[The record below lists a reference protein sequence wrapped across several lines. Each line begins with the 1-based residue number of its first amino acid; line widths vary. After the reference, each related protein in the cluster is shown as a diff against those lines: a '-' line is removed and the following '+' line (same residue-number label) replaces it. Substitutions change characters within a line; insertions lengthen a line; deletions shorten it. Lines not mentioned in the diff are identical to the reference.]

1 MVMDFRHG
9 SDLCFC
15 NILWGPLVL
24 RVVPVILVQS
34 CWSWHLV
41 AGGLPVNFSSDTWV
55 GVFGL
60 RLLVIS
66 STIIYWRMYYIG
78 SRPESTILHLN
89 MLWFVIRIFILLYA
103 GSIVV
108 GLVGWEGLGISR
120 FFLVAFRRSRSR
132 LSGANITIITN
143 RIGDIGYLLAIRYIW
158 QSGFSAVWCVS
169 LLLAALTKR
178 SQYPFSSWLPAAMA
192 APTPVSRLVHSST
205 LVTAGIFLLLR
216 HGFAGFTLLSLVGSL
231 TMVGGGIVALLGQ
244 DAKKIVALS
253 TLSQL
258 GLITYSLAMCS
269 ELLTLNHLLVHAY
282 FKRLLF
288 MCVGVL
294 IHSTFGTQESRIG
307 SDMSSPRAS
316 LFLGSVSV
324 FSISGLVATSGA
336 RSKHMLLDRMGT
348 IGRIITVGL
357 FVVGRVFT
365 IMYRGKL
372 IRVIGGLRS
381 RVSQRGAR
389 SVNIPGVGPLLLG
402 MACGYIFYFCSP
414 IATGYLSMHMPS
426 SPTFF
431 VLVFLFIG
439 VGFTGK
445 WVIDRNLWPRLYI
458 SARSG
463 SVGAAIYSSSVPGD
477 VAVHK
482 FSSILYGHVRHL
494 LPFSILALLI
504 LR

>member
-1 MVMDFRHG
+1 MVVDFRHG
-9 SDLCFC
+9 SDMCFC
-15 NILWGPLVL
+15 SILWGPLVL
-24 RVVPVILVQS
+24 RVTPVILVQP

-41 AGGLPVNFSSDTWV
+41 AGGLPVNFGSDTWV
-55 GVFGL
+55 RVFGL

-78 SRPESTILHLN
+78 SRLESTILHLN
-89 MLWFVIRIFILLYA
+89 MLWFVVRIYILLYA
-103 GSIVV
+103 GRIVV

-120 FFLVAFRRSRSR
+120 FFLVAFRRSRSS

-158 QSGFSAVWCVS
+158 QTGYSVVWCVS

-192 APTPVSRLVHSST
+192 APTPVSRLVHSRT

-307 SDMSSPRAS
+307 SDISSPRAS
-316 LFLGSVSV
+316 LFLGIVSV
-324 FSISGLVATSGA
+324 FCISGLVATSGA
-336 RSKHMLLDRMGT
+336 RSKHMLLDRIGT
-348 IGRIITVGL
+348 VSRIATIAL
-357 FVVGRVFT
+357 FVIGGVFT
-365 IMYRGKL
+365 MIYRGKL

-381 RVSQRGAR
+381 RVSLRGA
-389 SVNIPGVGPLLLG
+389 SGVNIPGVVPLLLRIR
-402 MACGYIFYFCSP
+402 CGFIFYLCSP
-414 IATGYLSMHMPS
+414 IVIGYISMHMPS

-431 VLVFLFIG
+431 LLLTLFIS
-439 VGFTGK
+439 VGFSAK

-463 SVGAAIYSSSVPGD
+463 SVGAAISSSSVPGD
-477 VAVHK
+477 VAIHR
-482 FSSILYGHVRHL
+482 FSSILYGHVRRL
-494 LPFSILALLI
+494 LPFSILVPFI
-504 LR
+504 V

>member
-1 MVMDFRHG
+1 MDFRHG

-24 RVVPVILVQS
+24 RVIPVILMQS
-34 CWSWHLV
+34 TWSWHLV
-41 AGGLPVNFSSDTWV
+41 AGGLPVDLGSDTWV
-55 GVFGL
+55 RVFAL

-66 STIIYWRMYYIG
+66 STIIYWRIYYIG

-120 FFLVAFRRSRSR
+120 FFLVAFRRSRSS

-158 QSGFSAVWCVS
+158 QSGSSAVWCVS

-216 HGFAGFTLLSLVGSL
+216 HGFAGFTILSLVGSL

-258 GLITYSLAMCS
+258 GLITYSLATCS

-307 SDMSSPRAS
+307 SDISSPRAS
-316 LFLGSVSV
+316 LFLRTVSV

-336 RSKHMLLDRMGT
+336 RSKHMLLDRIGT
-348 IGRIITVGL
+348 VSRFATIAL
-357 FVVGRVFT
+357 FVIGRVFT

-381 RVSQRGAR
+381 GLTPGGSSG
-389 SVNIPGVGPLLLG
+389 VNIPGVAPLILR
-402 MACGYIFYFCSP
+402 MRCGVIFYFWSP
-414 IATGYLSMHMPS
+414 LVTGYVNIHMPS

-431 VLVFLFIG
+431 VLVLLFIG
-439 VGFTGK
+439 VGFSAK
-445 WVIDRNLWPRLYI
+445 WVIDRNLWPRMYI

-463 SVGAAIYSSSVPGD
+463 SAAAAISSSSVPGD
-477 VAVHK
+477 VAIHR

-494 LPFSILALLI
+494 LPFSILVLFVLE
-504 LR
+504 

>member
-1 MVMDFRHG
+1 
-9 SDLCFC
+9 
-15 NILWGPLVL
+15 
-24 RVVPVILVQS
+24 
-34 CWSWHLV
+34 
-41 AGGLPVNFSSDTWV
+41 
-55 GVFGL
+55 
-60 RLLVIS
+60 
-66 STIIYWRMYYIG
+66 
-78 SRPESTILHLN
+78 
-89 MLWFVIRIFILLYA
+89 MLWFVVRIYILLYA

-120 FFLVAFRRSRSR
+120 FFLVAFRRSRSS
-132 LSGANITIITN
+132 LSGANITMITN

-158 QSGFSAVWCVS
+158 QSGFSSVWCVS

-231 TMVGGGIVALLGQ
+231 TMFGGGIVALLGQ

-258 GLITYSLAMCS
+258 GLITYTLAMCS

-307 SDMSSPRAS
+307 SDISSPRAS
-316 LFLGSVSV
+316 LFLGIVSV

-336 RSKHMLLDRMGT
+336 RSKHMLLDRIAT
-348 IGRIITVGL
+348 VSRIASLAL
-357 FVVGRVFT
+357 FVIGGVFT

-381 RVSQRGAR
+381 RVSPIGAGG
-389 SVNIPGVGPLLLG
+389 VNIPGVSLLFLR
-402 MACGYIFYFCSP
+402 MRCGVIFYFCSP
-414 IATGYLSMHMPS
+414 MVTGYVSIHMPS
-426 SPTFF
+426 SP
-431 VLVFLFIG
+431 LFIG
-439 VGFTGK
+439 VGFSAK

-463 SVGAAIYSSSVPGD
+463 SVGAAISSSSVPGD
-477 VAVHK
+477 VAIHR
-482 FSSILYGHVRHL
+482 FSSILYGHVRRL
-494 LPFSILALLI
+494 LPFSILVPI
-504 LR
+504 MLR